1 LILEAISFL
10 KRAQRSDAS
19 SRRWFR
25 DWWKKSELH
34 KSKIKSLAVIR
45 YFAA

>member
-1 LILEAISFL
+1 LRAIIFL
-10 KRAQRSDAS
+10 KSAQRSDAS

-34 KSKIKSLAVIR
+34 RIKIKSLAVIR